1 MLRQRKRVD
10 IVKSLDAFPQIREK
24 YTKTTKIGGTLSI
37 ISRTV
42 ILYLIWKEINYYLES
57 KLIFRFTPDADLDTK
72 LQINIDLTVATPCA
86 RIGADI
92 LDTTHQNVFSFG
104 SLEEE
109 DTWWELDGNQLTHF
123 QYMKHLNS
131 YLREEYHSVA
141 HILYKSDSRNYAT
154 MPERMVKPDRPFDAC
169 RIHGTLT
176 TNKVSG
182 NFHITA
188 GKSIHFPRGHIHLSS
203 IFDDTPLNMSHR
215 INRLSF
221 GPMMPG
227 IVHPLEGDEKIIEDS
242 TTMAQYFLEVVPTD
256 IYNFLSVTKTFQYSV
271 KENSRPINHDK
282 GSHGIPGLYFK
293 YDVSALKVIV
303 RYDRD
308 NLAQFIVRL
317 CSIIAG
323 IVVISGFINYI
334 LQLIWGFF
342 HPDVESASNGKAHSV
357 ETL

>member
-1 MLRQRKRVD
+1 MLRQRKRLD
-10 IVKSLDAFPQIREK
+10 IVKNLDAFPQIREK

-57 KLIFRFTPDADLDTK
+57 KLIFKFTPDADLDAK
-72 LQINIDLTVATPCA
+72 LQINIDLTVATPCS

-92 LDTTHQNVFSFG
+92 LDSTHQNVFSFG

-109 DTWWELDGNQLTHF
+109 DTWWELDGNQLAHF

-131 YLREEYHSVA
+131 YLREEYHSLA
-141 HILYKSDSRNYAT
+141 HILYKSDSQNYGSL
-154 MPERMVKPDRPFDAC
+154 PERETKPNRPFDAC
-169 RIHGTLT
+169 RVHGTLT

-215 INRLSF
+215 VNRFSF
-221 GPMMPG
+221 GPVTSG

-256 IYNFLSVTKTFQYSV
+256 IYSFVGSTKTFQYSV
-271 KENSRPINHDK
+271 KENFRPINHDK

-308 NLAQFIVRL
+308 NFVQFCVRL
-317 CSIIAG
+317 CSIISG
-323 IVVISGFINYI
+323 IVVISGFINHI
-334 LQLIWGFF
+334 IQFF
-342 HPDVESASNGKAHSV
+342 WSFFRRNDNTVHNGKASV